1 MRRRISIAALAT
13 LVAALAAT
21 VASGELIQKGN
32 LRVSFDGDFTPKS
45 LPRDRPAPIAVAVE
59 GAIATTDQSQPPI
72 LTEVEVGINRNGL
85 ISTRGLP
92 TCTAAQLQSTTTSQA
107 LDRCRPAKVGSGRF
121 EGRID
126 FPNVDP
132 VPARGRIVAF
142 NGLAGGKRALLLHLY
157 TGAPVEFT
165 FVVPLKIESRPD
177 EKFGTVL
184 AAKLP
189 TLAGGSA
196 TVTKIELEV
205 GRNYTYRG
213 QRRSFLSASCAAPPG
228 FTTGIF
234 AFARGSFH
242 FSDGKTVRVNL
253 TRDCRVR

>member
-1 MRRRISIAALAT
+1 MPRRIVIAAVVVLA
-13 LVAALAAT
+13 VALAAT

-32 LRVSFDGDFTPKS
+32 LRVSFDGDFAPKS
-45 LPRDRPAPIAVAVE
+45 LPRDRPAPITVEVE
-59 GAIATTDQSQPPI
+59 GAIATTDQSQPPV
-72 LTEVEVGINRNGL
+72 LTELEIGINRNGL

-92 TCTAAQLQSTTTSQA
+92 TCTAAQLQSTTTAQA
-107 LDRCRPAKVGSGRF
+107 LDRCRPAKVGTGRF
-121 EGRID
+121 TGRID

-132 VPARGRIVAF
+132 VPARGRIIAF
-142 NGLAGGKRALLLHLY
+142 NGIDDGKRALLLHLY

-165 FVVPLKIESRPD
+165 FVVPLKIENRPG
-177 EKFGTVL
+177 EKFSTVL

-213 QRRSFLSASCAAPPG
+213 KRRSFLSAACAAPPG
-228 FTTGIF
+228 FTAGIF
-234 AFARGSFH
+234 AFARGSFR
-242 FSDGKTVRVNL
+242 FSDGKAVRVNL